1 MQLWGNKDEQQTFCE
16 QTESYMI
23 TGSDN
28 VTLERE
34 ARLNEGL
41 SRDHQ

>member
-1 MQLWGNKDEQQTFCE
+1 MQLWGNKDELTLCE

-23 TGSDN
+23 NGSDH

-41 SRDHQ
+41 SWDPQ